1 MRVSPRSSGLVEVPT
16 SVEQTAASPVTSE
29 LRLPARASALG
40 ATRNYV
46 GQAAAAFGLDAEGC
60 DELVFAA
67 NEAVTNAIRHGAPD
81 EQGYIHLAIAVQ
93 ADRLTFVVRDYGAF
107 VPSITKNSSRS
118 EHGRGFALMARL
130 VDEVQLSSE
139 PGNTTVRLSKA
150 RA

>member
-1 MRVSPRSSGLVEVPT
+1 MPT
-16 SVEQTAASPVTSE
+16 SVEQQAASPATSE

-40 ATRNYV
+40 AARKYV
-46 GQAAAAFGLDAEGC
+46 GEAAAAFGLDAEGC
-60 DELVFAA
+60 HEFVFAA

-81 EQGYIHLAIAVQ
+81 EQGHIQLAIAVQ
-93 ADRLTFVVRDYGAF
+93 ADRLTFVVRDYGTF
-107 VPSITKNSSRS
+107 VPSIPENSSRS

-139 PGNTTVRLSKA
+139 PGSTTVRLSKA